1 MTRSARASA
10 PPERPVGSAIKTTTA
25 VHGSIS
31 AMSRDRLSATSY
43 VVLGMIA
50 LRGPSTSYD
59 LKRAVGR
66 SIGYFWQFPHAQ
78 LYSEPLRLVELGLL
92 SASKEDSGR
101 KRRTYSLTKKGKR
114 QLRDWLAEPTNVHFQ
129 MRDMAELKLFFN
141 EVGDPANVGKL
152 AREQIR
158 QHETRIAVYEEM
170 QRRYGNVAGVAKR
183 MITLQLGLEMEHAA
197 LRFWSRLAD
206 EW

>member
-1 MTRSARASA
+1 MAT
-10 PPERPVGSAIKTTTA
+10 G
-25 VHGSIS
+25 
-31 AMSRDRLSATSY
+31 RLSATSY

-78 LYSEPLRLVELGLL
+78 LYSEPLRLVKLDLL
-92 SASKEDSGR
+92 SASSENSGR
-101 KRRTYSLTKKGKR
+101 KRRTYSLTEKGMQ
-114 QLRDWLAEPTNVHFQ
+114 QLRDWLAEPTDVHFQ

-158 QHETRIAVYEEM
+158 QHEARIAVYEEM
-170 QRRYGNVAGVAKR
+170 QRRYGDIPAVAKR
-183 MITLQLGLEMEHAA
+183 MITLQLGLEMERAA
-197 LRFWSRLAD
+197 LRFWGHLAD